1 MADTVEFSIT
11 GLDSLLGKLD
21 SVTDDVK
28 RKGGRYAL
36 RKAAQI
42 IVDKAKQN
50 AQRIDDSETGRS
62 IAENIAMRWNGRLF
76 KRTGNL
82 GFRIGVLTGS
92 IRNMQPGNPDT
103 GAGGATPHAYLVEL
117 GTEKARAQPYLRPAM
132 DTSMGE
138 VTDEFVRQYERAV
151 DRALKR
157 AAKRQAA
164 GGS

>member
-21 SVTDDVK
+21 SVKDDVK

-50 AQRIDDSETGRS
+50 AERIDDSETGRS

-76 KRTGNL
+76 KRTGDL

-92 IRNMQPGNPDT
+92 IRNMEPGNPDT
-103 GAGGATPHAYLVEL
+103 GPGGATPHAMLIEL
-117 GTEKARAQPYLRPAM
+117 GTEKARAQPYLRPAAENNI
-132 DTSMGE
+132 GA
-138 VTDEFVRQYERAV
+138 VTDEFVRQYERAI
-151 DRALKR
+151 DRAIKR
-157 AAKRQAA
+157 AHKKAAA
-164 GGS
+164 GG